1 MKNARGFGVGV
12 DIEDIGRF
20 AELRRVKDKLFLQ
33 KIFTSRELDY
43 CFSKND
49 PAPHLAARFCAKEA
63 IVKALHSLGE
73 SDMSYA
79 DIEIIKLSRG
89 APYVRFVREQND
101 LHVSISLSHTKD
113 IALASALAIR
123 I

>member
-1 MKNARGFGVGV
+1 
-12 DIEDIGRF
+12 
-20 AELRRVKDKLFLQ
+20 
-33 KIFTSRELDY
+33 
-43 CFSKND
+43 
-49 PAPHLAARFCAKEA
+49 
-63 IVKALHSLGE
+63 
-73 SDMSYA
+73 MSYA